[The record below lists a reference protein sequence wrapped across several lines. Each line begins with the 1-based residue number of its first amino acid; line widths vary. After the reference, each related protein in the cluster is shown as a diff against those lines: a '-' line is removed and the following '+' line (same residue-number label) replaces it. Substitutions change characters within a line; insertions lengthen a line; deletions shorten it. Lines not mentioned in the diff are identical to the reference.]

1 MKFLDKV
8 GLVLFSIIVL
18 IISILLF
25 MIGFNWIEPS
35 IFSVL
40 VSNVLISQTGTYI
53 MIGVSVFLI
62 LLSVKCLF
70 FGGATPKTQ
79 KSTEGILLQNG
90 DGKLLITKDT
100 LQNVVEGVVKGYNN
114 ILDSEVEIKIDKQN
128 NVGIDL
134 MISVYDDIIIKNVT
148 SELQNK
154 IKTTVK
160 NCTDLDV
167 NSVDIG
173 VRQVEHKPEELKNF
187 EMTEKVE
194 DVKEIDEIKEVK
206 PVKETK
212 ITKESKPAKGK
223 KKEVVVE
230 KKVSKKGK

>member
-194 DVKEIDEIKEVK
+194 DVKEIEEIKEVK

>member
-187 EMTEKVE
+187 EMTENVE
-194 DVKEIDEIKEVK
+194 DVKEIEEIKEVK

>member
-148 SELQNK
+148 SELQNR

-194 DVKEIDEIKEVK
+194 DIKEIEEIKEVK

>member
-160 NCTDLDV
+160 NCTDLEV

-194 DVKEIDEIKEVK
+194 DVKEIEEIKEVK
-206 PVKETK
+206 PIKETK

>member
-194 DVKEIDEIKEVK
+194 DIKEIEEIEEVK

>member
-194 DVKEIDEIKEVK
+194 DIKEIEEIKEVK

>member
-160 NCTDLDV
+160 NCTDLEV

-194 DVKEIDEIKEVK
+194 DVKEIEEIKEVK